1 MKKFLTRVFTV
12 ALLFA
17 FVMPAIF
24 DSTVQA
30 AAYGDVNQDGLID
43 VRDVVLVMRHILEL
57 DTLNETEQNLAD
69 VNADGAIDV
78 RDATL
83 LMQKSLGLIDHF
95 PDLDEEEVDLIK
107 EIIIEEG
114 ISPGKKLV
122 IVMLDVANP
131 EDFIVKVGQTSL
143 QYRASIEGFR
153 GEVDEDEADRSK
165 VSVLKQD

>member
-1 MKKFLTRVFTV
+1 MKKFSLLVFT
-12 ALLFA
+12 AMLFCV
-17 FVMPAIF
+17 FVMPVIF
-24 DSTVQA
+24 DSTGQA

-43 VRDVVLVMRHILEL
+43 VRDVVLVMRHVLEF
-57 DTLNETEQNLAD
+57 DTLNETEKNLAD

-83 LMQKSLGLIDHF
+83 LMQKSLGLIDNF
-95 PDLDEEEVDLIK
+95 PDLDEDQAGLIK

-122 IVMLDVANP
+122 VVMLDVDNP
-131 EDFIVKVGQTSL
+131 ENYIVKVGQTSL

>member
-1 MKKFLTRVFTV
+1 MKKLSTCFIIA

-17 FVMPAIF
+17 LVMPVAF
-24 DSTVQA
+24 DATGQA
-30 AAYGDVNQDGLID
+30 FAYGDVNQDGLID
-43 VRDVVLVMRHILEL
+43 VRDVVMVMRHILEL
-57 DTLNETEQNLAD
+57 EALDETEKQLAD

-95 PDLDEEEVDLIK
+95 PDLDEEAGLIK
-107 EIIIEEG
+107 EVIIEKG

-131 EDFIVKVGQTSL
+131 EDYIVKAGETNL
-143 QYRASIEGFR
+143 QYRPSIEGFR
-153 GEVDEDEADRSK
+153 GEVDEAEADRSK
-165 VSVLKQD
+165 ISVLKQD

>member
-1 MKKFLTRVFTV
+1 MIKFSTCFIIA
-12 ALLFA
+12 ALLLALVMPVYFDATGQAFA
-17 FVMPAIF
+17 F
-24 DSTVQA
+24 
-30 AAYGDVNQDGLID
+30 GDVNQDGLID
-43 VRDVVLVMRHILEL
+43 VRDVVMVMRHILEFEAL
-57 DTLNETEQNLAD
+57 DETEQKLAD

-95 PDLDEEEVDLIK
+95 PDLDEEAGLIK
-107 EIIIEEG
+107 KIIIEDG

-131 EDFIVKVGQTSL
+131 EDYIVKVGETNL

-153 GEVDEDEADRSK
+153 GEVDEAEADRSK